1 MKLTL
6 EKINKFVLLLA
17 LIALVYRKGNFSA
30 THIPKPF
37 ELIFII
43 LLVLTAIYILFEK
56 NIKHFFTSIP
66 KNILWATG
74 VLIFSVILG
83 WTVGAKLAGIPTTL
97 LTVLE
102 FGTFG
107 IGIAAFLMILFYTK
121 NDDKYAKWYLYAL
134 LLPNFYL
141 VYYLSSRGL
150 APYFGIVNDGFFDFT
165 LNPNVLSKIL
175 LIPSLFF
182 VSKSLYDFRNKNWLA
197 MIWSILLSAVFVAIV
212 FWTLSRAAA
221 LSVVL
226 ASVCA
231 WLVFSFVR
239 FDWKKLFGGAVV
251 VAVILSVGFTIVPK
265 ISKNGVVTKI
275 TETVNTV
282 SNLDEDKSAYV
293 ARTPEKFDYVY
304 EPRLVVWSFFPKY
317 AWEHPLGV
325 GPATHADFGVYDGGG
340 KHIIIGPDN
349 TYLQIWVFGGL
360 LGIGSFL
367 YLLFTAFKNLFLRLK
382 RDFDRDTFALLGIL
396 FALSVAIFFDGSLA
410 LYWFF
415 IILALA
421 IQKNGKS
428 EDKHPS
434 TNV

>member
-1 MKLTL
+1 MNITF

-17 LIALVYRKGNFSA
+17 LAALVYRRGNFSVS
-30 THIPKPF
+30 HIPKPF
-37 ELIFII
+37 ELIFF
-43 LLVLTAIYILFEK
+43 LLLILTAIYVLWGK
-56 NIKHFFTSIP
+56 KIKYFFTSIP
-66 KNILWATG
+66 KDILWATG
-74 VLIFSVILG
+74 ILIFSILLG
-83 WTVGAKLAGIPTTL
+83 WVVGAPLAGIPTNL

-102 FGTFG
+102 FGTCG
-107 IGIAAFLMILFYTK
+107 IGIAAFLMVLFYTK

-141 VYYLSSRGL
+141 VYYLFSRGL
-150 APYFGIVNDGFFDFT
+150 VPYFGIVNDGFFDFT

-182 VSKSLYDFRNKNWLA
+182 ISKSLYDFKNKNWLA
-197 MIWSILLSAVFVAIV
+197 MVWSILLSAVFVAIV

-221 LSVVL
+221 LSLVMAGVF
-226 ASVCA
+226 A
-231 WLVFSFVR
+231 WLIFSFIK
-239 FDWKKLFGGAVV
+239 FDWKKLLGGAVV
-251 VAVILSVGFTIVPK
+251 VAVILAIGFTLVPK
-265 ISKNGVVTKI
+265 ISKDAAVTKI

-317 AWEHPLGV
+317 AWQHPLGV
-325 GPATHADFGVYDGGG
+325 GPATHADFGVYDGAG

-349 TYLQIWVFGGL
+349 TYLQIWVWGGL

-367 YLLFTAFKNLFLRLK
+367 YLLFSAYKSLFLRLK
-382 RDFDRDTFALLGIL
+382 RDFDRNTFALLGIL

-421 IQKNGKS
+421 IQKNEKS
-428 EDKHPS
+428 EDKHP
-434 TNV
+434 TANV